1 MWPKVCESKR
11 KGDVGGL
18 KMCTCECWCP
28 ANSRVMV
35 EVCRHRPLSF
45 CDVLRHTDGSWHNTD
60 RLHPL
65 APTLTPPFP
74 LQNGCSLSPAR
85 LYVLSIVWF
94 DRHSINAKSIITPS
108 PPPGFHFLFFFFL
121 PPLLLHISLLYH
133 LLSVIL
139 SHTVFSHRC
148 EWRILDEILAN
159 MQRSRMSQLSDFK

>member
-11 KGDVGGL
+11 ECNVGGL
-18 KMCTCECWCP
+18 KMWMCQCWCP

-74 LQNGCSLSPAR
+74 LQNGCSLAPAR
-85 LYVLSIVWF
+85 LYVLSIAWF
-94 DRHSINAKSIITPS
+94 DRHSINAKSIITPLPS
-108 PPPGFHFLFFFFL
+108 WFSFPLFFYPLSSFTFLFFTTFFL
-121 PPLLLHISLLYH
+121 S
-133 LLSVIL
+133 S
-139 SHTVFSHRC
+139 SATQC
-148 EWRILDEILAN
+148 
-159 MQRSRMSQLSDFK
+159 SRTGASDAFWMRF